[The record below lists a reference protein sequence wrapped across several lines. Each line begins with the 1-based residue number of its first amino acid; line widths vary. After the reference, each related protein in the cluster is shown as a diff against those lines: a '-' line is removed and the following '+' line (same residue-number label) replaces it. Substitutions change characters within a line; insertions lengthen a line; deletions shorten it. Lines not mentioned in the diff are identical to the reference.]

1 MDGTNWIEAKH
12 PIIPSGPNLNPSAMH
27 MAKTRPLQCRVIMV
41 LVVPSYA
48 CAALDA
54 LLALGKVVVICWKR
68 PLEVVLLKYPVALQ
82 H

>member
-1 MDGTNWIEAKH
+1 
-12 PIIPSGPNLNPSAMH
+12 
-27 MAKTRPLQCRVIMV
+27 MV

-68 PLEVVLLKYPVALQ
+68 PLEVVLQIPSGLAALRQ
-82 H
+82 